1 MAFVC
6 TCVTSMRIILFF
18 SFLMLMR
25 ILVCCFFFCE
35 VKLGLLLDEMLLE
48 LVCYWLF
55 PVFLEAF
62 NKIYSH
68 GFSATDT
75 KFVALSN
82 MYYYEFWINIC
93 KALLIV
99 AMTYI

>member
-1 MAFVC
+1 MKHEWNSGVVNDGKLLPDK
-6 TCVTSMRIILFF
+6 TIKSSDSTYKV
-18 SFLMLMR
+18 
-25 ILVCCFFFCE
+25 
-35 VKLGLLLDEMLLE
+35 LGLLLDEMLLE